1 MNRGNPT
8 EVKMNDNMDDGGA
21 SDINF
26 ADEQTEFLLKS
37 LHELDQELEDGNLSS
52 EDHEMLVRRYTRK
65 LGSVTESKNAFITG
79 NRQKRGFPMKALL
92 WSLGVILLGL
102 AAGITISQTSGNR
115 SPGEGITG
123 SIRKSVTSQISDA
136 QLLLGNPDRW
146 EEAIEIFNDVIE
158 MEPSNVEAIT
168 YRAWLKY
175 QSGAEVGDQI
185 KAWKEVLLLEPGYSD
200 ALVFLSISLSN
211 EGRYEEASIYLDELR
226 SSPVREEIAAIV
238 QQRGLYG
245 EVYAE
250 ARYQTIVSISEPTL
264 KDLEL
269 EPDIGLEVANYLLLS
284 DKDERTVS
292 AIKIYRAIIADFP
305 THPEALSREAL
316 LLWQTGD
323 QELIERA
330 INQLNFAVSEN
341 PNSLEPLLSR
351 ATVLQVI
358 DQVGACNDLESIN
371 EIYSISD
378 LPPQIQISIEKVSYG
393 AGCG

>member
-185 KAWKEVLLLEPGYSD
+185 KAWEEVLLLEPGYSD